1 MDIIS
6 HLTRTVSPAV
16 LGDDHNPAK
25 KNLLEQFF
33 AIFAARLADHHVH
46 DRFVNETI
54 TRDDQGFYD
63 RVWTEDAHRDQIAR
77 ELAGAHNV
85 DVTASR
91 GLIAMAAPLAYHEI
105 KSLAGMTPV
114 PQFLNENVDSYQ
126 HHIPVWATAV
136 LPAGAMAATSDPA
149 GVRISDTV
157 SAAPLQRE
165 AEKDGS
171 FMKALLPIIGLII
184 LGALAWALLRGCQEN
199 PEPVG
204 TPVVTEQQA
213 DDGQTVVAADIEPA
227 SLRIATSE
235 NSELYACRMNV
246 GNDTLQ
252 GNVMT
257 ALTSVFGDDANK
269 CRADIDDGFSIDMPA
284 STQLATI
291 LPIFKNVPN
300 ASMLIKGDTITVNA
314 PDANALE
321 KLVSDL
327 QAAAPAMT
335 VKAEG
340 PLNEQS
346 EIDNSLT
353 ASQAAIDNLG
363 QDPDPRDVARAL
375 SLQVVNFEVD
385 KAVIPDANK
394 PLLDNAVKIMEQV
407 PSMKLMIIGHT
418 DKTADAAYNMKLSQ
432 ERAQAMKEYLVAQGA
447 DPSKLMTK
455 GMGESDPIADNST
468 EQGRFRNRRIEFVVY
483 DETAMANDGVA
494 ISNSA
499 LDPDLNPL
507 DSDNDDL
514 MPDSDDRTVSNL
526 PAPKSSIPTSN
537 SRPID
542 PDLNPLDRNNDDL
555 LPDSDDPSR
564 GTVVDPKAKN

>member
-16 LGDDHNPAK
+16 LGDDRNPAK
-25 KNLLEQFF
+25 KNLLEQFY
-33 AIFAARLADHHVH
+33 AIFAARLADN
-46 DRFVNETI
+46 DTYNRFANENI

-63 RVWTEDAHRDQIAR
+63 RVWTDGAHRDQIAR
-77 ELAGAHNV
+77 ELAGKHNV
-85 DVTASR
+85 DATAAR

-105 KSLAGMTPV
+105 KSLAGTTPV
-114 PQFLNENVDSYQ
+114 PQFLNDNLASYQ
-126 HHIPVWATAV
+126 HHIPVWASTV
-136 LPAGAMAATSDPA
+136 LPAGMIAAAPA
-149 GVRISDTV
+149 GARLSDTV
-157 SAAPLQRE
+157 STDPIRRE
-165 AEKDGS
+165 EEEKGS

-184 LGALAWALLRGCQEN
+184 LGALAWALLRGCQDN

-204 TPVVTEQQA
+204 TPVATEQQA
-213 DDGQTVVAADIEPA
+213 ANDGQAVVAADIEPA
-227 SLRIATSE
+227 SLRIATGE

-246 GNDTLQ
+246 GNETLQ
-252 GNVMT
+252 SNVMD
-257 ALTSVFGDDANK
+257 ALTATFGDEANN
-269 CRADIDDGFSIDMPA
+269 CRADVDDNFSIDMPA
-284 STQLATI
+284 AAQLASI
-291 LPIFKNVPN
+291 LPIVKNVPN

-314 PDANALE
+314 PDAAALD
-321 KLVSDL
+321 KMVADL

-353 ASQAAIDNLG
+353 ASQAAMDNLG

-385 KAVIPDANK
+385 KAVIPEVNK
-394 PLLDNAVKIMEQV
+394 PLLNNTVKIMQQV
-407 PSMKLMIIGHT
+407 PNMKLMIIGHT

-432 ERAQAMKEYLVAQGA
+432 ERAQAMKDYLVAQGA
-447 DPSKLMTK
+447 DPSKLMIK
-455 GMGESDPIADNST
+455 GMGETDPIADNAT
-468 EQGRFRNRRIEFVVY
+468 DQGRFRNRRIEFVVY
-483 DETAMANDGVA
+483 DETANANDGMV
-494 ISNSA
+494 ISKSA

-514 MPDSDDRTVSNL
+514 MPDADDRGVNTTMPN
-526 PAPKSSIPTSN
+526 
-537 SRPID
+537 

-564 GTVVDPKAKN
+564 GTALDPKANN

>member
-16 LGDDHNPAK
+16 LGDDRNPAK
-25 KNLLEQFF
+25 KNLLEQFY
-33 AIFAARLADHHVH
+33 AIFAARLADN
-46 DRFVNETI
+46 DTYNRFANENI
-54 TRDDQGFYD
+54 ARDDQGFYD
-63 RVWTEDAHRDQIAR
+63 RVWTDGAHRDQIAR
-77 ELAGAHNV
+77 ELAGKHNV
-85 DVTASR
+85 DATAAR

-105 KSLAGMTPV
+105 KSLAGTTPV
-114 PQFLNENVDSYQ
+114 PQFLNDNLASYQ
-126 HHIPVWATAV
+126 HHIPVWASTV
-136 LPAGAMAATSDPA
+136 LPAGMIAGAPA
-149 GVRISDTV
+149 GDRLSDTV
-157 SAAPLQRE
+157 STDPIRRE
-165 AEKDGS
+165 EEEKGS

-184 LGALAWALLRGCQEN
+184 LGALAWALLRGCQDN

-204 TPVVTEQQA
+204 TPVATEQQA
-213 DDGQTVVAADIEPA
+213 ANDGQAVVAADIEPA
-227 SLRIATSE
+227 SLRIATGE

-246 GNDTLQ
+246 GNETLQ
-252 GNVMT
+252 SNVMD
-257 ALTSVFGDDANK
+257 ALTATFGDEANN
-269 CRADIDDGFSIDMPA
+269 CRADVDDNFSIDMPA
-284 STQLATI
+284 AAQLASI
-291 LPIFKNVPN
+291 LPIVKNVPN

-314 PDANALE
+314 PDAAALD
-321 KLVSDL
+321 KMVADL

-353 ASQAAIDNLG
+353 ASQAAMDNLG

-385 KAVIPDANK
+385 KAVIPEVNK
-394 PLLDNAVKIMEQV
+394 PLLNNTVKIMQQV
-407 PSMKLMIIGHT
+407 PNMKLMIIGHT

-432 ERAQAMKEYLVAQGA
+432 ERAQAMKDYLVAQGA

-455 GMGESDPIADNST
+455 GMGETDPIADNAT
-468 EQGRFRNRRIEFVVY
+468 DQGRFRNRRIEFVVY
-483 DETAMANDGVA
+483 DETANANDGMV
-494 ISNSA
+494 ISKSA

-514 MPDSDDRTVSNL
+514 MPDADDRGVNTTMPN
-526 PAPKSSIPTSN
+526 
-537 SRPID
+537 

-564 GTVVDPKAKN
+564 GTALDPKANN

>member
-16 LGDDHNPAK
+16 LGDDRNPAK
-25 KNLLEQFF
+25 KNLLEQFY
-33 AIFAARLADHHVH
+33 AVFAARLADN
-46 DRFVNETI
+46 DTYNRFANENI
-54 TRDDQGFYD
+54 ARDDQGFYD
-63 RVWTEDAHRDQIAR
+63 RVWTDGAHRDQIAR
-77 ELAGAHNV
+77 ELAGKHNV
-85 DVTASR
+85 DATAAR

-105 KSLAGMTPV
+105 KSLAGTTPV
-114 PQFLNENVDSYQ
+114 PQFLNDNLASYQ
-126 HHIPVWATAV
+126 HHIPVWASTV
-136 LPAGAMAATSDPA
+136 LPAGMIAAAPA
-149 GVRISDTV
+149 GARLSDTV
-157 SAAPLQRE
+157 STDPIRRE
-165 AEKDGS
+165 EEEKGS

-184 LGALAWALLRGCQEN
+184 LGALAWALLRGCQDN

-204 TPVVTEQQA
+204 TPVATEQQA
-213 DDGQTVVAADIEPA
+213 ANDGQAVVAADIEPA
-227 SLRIATSE
+227 SLRIATGE

-246 GNDTLQ
+246 GNETLQ
-252 GNVMT
+252 SNVMD
-257 ALTSVFGDDANK
+257 ALTATFGDEANN
-269 CRADIDDGFSIDMPA
+269 CRADVDDNFSIDMPA
-284 STQLATI
+284 AAQLASI
-291 LPIFKNVPN
+291 LPIVKNVPN

-314 PDANALE
+314 PDAAALD
-321 KLVSDL
+321 KMVADL

-340 PLNEQS
+340 PLDEQS

-385 KAVIPDANK
+385 KAVIPEVNK
-394 PLLDNAVKIMEQV
+394 PLLNNTVKIMQQV
-407 PSMKLMIIGHT
+407 PNMKLMIIGHT

-432 ERAQAMKEYLVAQGA
+432 ERAQAMKDYLVAQGA
-447 DPSKLMTK
+447 DPSKLMIK
-455 GMGESDPIADNST
+455 GMGETDPIADNAT
-468 EQGRFRNRRIEFVVY
+468 DQGRFRNRRIEFVVY
-483 DETAMANDGVA
+483 DETANANDGLV
-494 ISNSA
+494 ISKSA

-514 MPDSDDRTVSNL
+514 MPDADDRGVNTTMPN
-526 PAPKSSIPTSN
+526 
-537 SRPID
+537 

-564 GTVVDPKAKN
+564 GTALDPKANN

>member
-16 LGDDHNPAK
+16 LGDDRNPAK
-25 KNLLEQFF
+25 KNLLEQFY
-33 AIFAARLADHHVH
+33 AIFAARLADN
-46 DRFVNETI
+46 DTYNRFANENI
-54 TRDDQGFYD
+54 ARDDQGFYD
-63 RVWTEDAHRDQIAR
+63 RVWTDGAHRDQIAR
-77 ELAGAHNV
+77 ELAGKHNV
-85 DVTASR
+85 DATAAR

-105 KSLAGMTPV
+105 KSLAGTTPV
-114 PQFLNENVDSYQ
+114 PQFLNDNLASYQ
-126 HHIPVWATAV
+126 HHIPVWASTV
-136 LPAGAMAATSDPA
+136 LPAGMIAAAPA
-149 GVRISDTV
+149 GARLSDTV
-157 SAAPLQRE
+157 STDPIRRE
-165 AEKDGS
+165 EEEKGS

-184 LGALAWALLRGCQEN
+184 LGALAWALLRGCQDN

-204 TPVVTEQQA
+204 TPVATEQQA
-213 DDGQTVVAADIEPA
+213 ANDGQAVVAADIEPA
-227 SLRIATSE
+227 SLRIATGE

-246 GNDTLQ
+246 GNETLQ
-252 GNVMT
+252 SNVMD
-257 ALTSVFGDDANK
+257 ALTATFGDEANN
-269 CRADIDDGFSIDMPA
+269 CRADVDDNFSIDMPA
-284 STQLATI
+284 AAQLASI
-291 LPIFKNVPN
+291 LPIVKNVPN

-314 PDANALE
+314 PDAAALD
-321 KLVSDL
+321 KMVADL

-385 KAVIPDANK
+385 KAVIPEVNK
-394 PLLDNAVKIMEQV
+394 PLLNNTVKIMQQV
-407 PSMKLMIIGHT
+407 PNMKLMIIGHT

-432 ERAQAMKEYLVAQGA
+432 ERAQAMKDYLVAQGA

-455 GMGESDPIADNST
+455 GMGETDPIADNAT
-468 EQGRFRNRRIEFVVY
+468 DQGRFRNRRIEFVVY
-483 DETAMANDGVA
+483 DETANANDGMV
-494 ISNSA
+494 ISKSA

-514 MPDSDDRTVSNL
+514 MPDADDRGVNTTMPN
-526 PAPKSSIPTSN
+526 
-537 SRPID
+537 

-564 GTVVDPKAKN
+564 GTALDPKANN

>member
-6 HLTRTVSPAV
+6 HLMRTVSPAV
-16 LGDDHNPAK
+16 LGDDRNPAK
-25 KNLLEQFF
+25 KNLLEQFY
-33 AIFAARLADHHVH
+33 AIFAARLADN
-46 DRFVNETI
+46 DTYNRFANENI

-63 RVWTEDAHRDQIAR
+63 RVWTDGAHRDQIAR
-77 ELAGAHNV
+77 ELAGKHNV
-85 DVTASR
+85 DATAAR

-105 KSLAGMTPV
+105 KSLAGTTPV
-114 PQFLNENVDSYQ
+114 PQFLNDNLASYQ
-126 HHIPVWATAV
+126 HHIPVWASTV
-136 LPAGAMAATSDPA
+136 LPAGMIAGAPA
-149 GVRISDTV
+149 GARLSDTV
-157 SAAPLQRE
+157 STDPIRRE
-165 AEKDGS
+165 EEEKGS

-184 LGALAWALLRGCQEN
+184 LGALAWALLRGCQDN

-204 TPVVTEQQA
+204 TPVATEQQA
-213 DDGQTVVAADIEPA
+213 ANDGQAVVAADIEPA
-227 SLRIATSE
+227 SLRIATGE

-246 GNDTLQ
+246 GNETLQ
-252 GNVMT
+252 SNVMD
-257 ALTSVFGDDANK
+257 ALTATFGDEANN
-269 CRADIDDGFSIDMPA
+269 CRADVDDNFSIDMPA
-284 STQLATI
+284 AAQLASI
-291 LPIFKNVPN
+291 LPIVKNVPN

-314 PDANALE
+314 PDAAALD
-321 KLVSDL
+321 KMVADL

-340 PLNEQS
+340 PLDEQS

-353 ASQAAIDNLG
+353 ASQAAMDNLG

-385 KAVIPDANK
+385 KAVIPEVNK
-394 PLLDNAVKIMEQV
+394 PLLNNTVKIMQQV
-407 PSMKLMIIGHT
+407 PNMKLMIIGHT

-432 ERAQAMKEYLVAQGA
+432 ERAQAMKDYLVAQGA

-455 GMGESDPIADNST
+455 GMGETDPIADNAT
-468 EQGRFRNRRIEFVVY
+468 DQGRFRNRRIEFVVY
-483 DETAMANDGVA
+483 DETANVNDGMV
-494 ISNSA
+494 ISKSA

-514 MPDSDDRTVSNL
+514 MPDADDRGVNTTMPN
-526 PAPKSSIPTSN
+526 
-537 SRPID
+537 

-564 GTVVDPKAKN
+564 GTALDPKANN